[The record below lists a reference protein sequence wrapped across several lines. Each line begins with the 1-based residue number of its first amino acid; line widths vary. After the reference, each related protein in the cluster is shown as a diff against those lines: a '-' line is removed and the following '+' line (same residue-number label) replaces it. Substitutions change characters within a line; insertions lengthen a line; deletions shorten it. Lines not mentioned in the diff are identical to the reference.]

1 MTTSS
6 YSYSTSQYPSM
17 QLGNVIQ
24 VGNTTQTGNTL
35 QTGESELHGSS
46 TIVGYLT
53 LSDTL
58 YVEARNVVSTGNG
71 FQLAHGGIL
80 MDQGSINNNYCC
92 QMVKFSAQLLAS
104 GAYRKIT
111 GLVTNV
117 IPGFDNRLTGMG
129 DTANSQILIQKT
141 GKYILRG
148 QCYGQTAATGGYT
161 LVFGINGSVDDS
173 CYAQDP
179 TTLADWCAQIML
191 IRELPAN
198 STVQLFAGVVSSA
211 NLGGV
216 GTFQGFYLSACL
228 ID

>member
-24 VGNTTQTGNTL
+24 VGDTTQTGND
-35 QTGESELHGSS
+35 
-46 TIVGYLT
+46 TINGYLT
-53 LSDTL
+53 VNNTVSILADGVSD
-58 YVEARNVVSTGNG
+58 NGTGL
-71 FQLAHGGIL
+71 QISRGGIDL
-80 MDQGSINNNYCC
+80 TRGAINNNYCC

-117 IPGFDNRLTGMG
+117 TPGFDNRLTGMG

-173 CYAQDP
+173 CFDQDP
-179 TTLADWCAQIML
+179 TTLVDWCAQIML

-198 STVQLFAGVVSSA
+198 STVQLFAAVVSSA